1 MPTRI
6 DTTRTPSLFHMEW
19 LVPVAPTEA
28 DDHTRAVAEKA
39 DALLRAAAF
48 IAKDATQEVRVW
60 IEAACE
66 SACVSVTF
74 EPGAQAYAFH
84 VLDESLRERIACVVF
99 DDLPCIGARDSTDQ
113 LDLVLEAIRASGAQ
127 PEPTVRVR
135 VKSDSAKRKQN

>member
-6 DTTRTPSLFHMEW
+6 DTTPTPSQFHLEW

-28 DDHTRAVAEKA
+28 DDHARAVADKA

-48 IAKDATQEVRVW
+48 IDGDATHEVRVW

-74 EPGAQAYAFH
+74 EPGARAYAFH
-84 VLDESLRERIACVVF
+84 VLDESLQERLACVVF
-99 DDLPCIGARDSTDQ
+99 DDLPCVGAQESSGQ
-113 LDLVLEAIRASGAQ
+113 LGSILDAIRALD
-127 PEPTVRVR
+127 PDIKPTVRVR
-135 VKSDSAKRKQN
+135 VKSAKRKEN